1 MTEKLELPVIE
12 KKPEL
17 IDGAK
22 GIITLSGMSGSGKT
36 TVERLLTGV
45 MANMG
50 RVISHTT
57 RAPRPNE
64 VIEGPERAYYF
75 STDEEFDALTK
86 IEYTEFNGFRYC
98 VAEHEIFRLV
108 GEGFDVVVIVCDY
121 NGVPHVYDWCQ
132 KNNFWYLPCYFDV
145 PLYACATRII
155 ERSPVGDQE
164 ILPALRRIGHLVDEY
179 SLFNRLRSE
188 FEMLEIVNTR
198 GPRNCV
204 SIILGVVKE
213 ILWHNQVKF

>member
-1 MTEKLELPVIE
+1 MIEKLELPVVT
-12 KKPEL
+12 KKPKL

-36 TVERLLTGV
+36 TIERLLTGV

-57 RAPRPNE
+57 RAPRPDE
-64 VIEGPERAYYF
+64 VLEGPERAYYF
-75 STDEEFDALTK
+75 STDEEFDMLAK

-98 VAEHEIFRLV
+98 VAEQEIFRLV
-108 GEGFDVVVIVCDY
+108 GEGFEVVVIVCDY

-132 KNNFWYLPCYFDV
+132 KNNFWHLPCYFDV
-145 PLYACATRII
+145 PLHACATRII
-155 ERSPVGDQE
+155 ERSPLSDAE
-164 ILPALRRIGHLVDEY
+164 IMPSLRRIGHLVDEY

-198 GPRNCV
+198 GPKNCFFT
-204 SIILGVVKE
+204 ILGVVKE
-213 ILWHNQVKF
+213 ILCHNQVKF